1 MIARRP
7 LLLGVVGLA
16 ACSWSASASADPL
29 DDRLAAVANARA
41 KVKTLS
47 GPFTQVRTI
56 GLLATKVQSTGKLTL
71 VRPDRLR
78 WDVSEEQVSYWIAPE
93 GLAYKGQQGH
103 GRLAATQKMSKDLD
117 ELRAWLSGDPRTLRD
132 RYDLVEL
139 PAEVPGQ
146 VTLQATPKAGQTTHF
161 ARVTL
166 ALDADLV
173 RPRKVVLVE
182 GARDKTEITFGELV
196 KDAPIDPS
204 VMRLPDA

>member
-1 MIARRP
+1 MKVHRRTA
-7 LLLGVVGLA
+7 LLGAIATVA
-16 ACSWSASASADPL
+16 SWSTFARADTI
-29 DDRLAAVANARA
+29 DDRLTAIANARA
-41 KVKTLS
+41 KLKTLS
-47 GPFTQVRTI
+47 GPFTQARTI
-56 GLLATKVQSTGKLTL
+56 GLLSTKVQSNGKLTL

-78 WDVSEEQVSYWIAPE
+78 WDIQEEQVSYWIAPE

-132 RYDLVEL
+132 RYEVVEL
-139 PAEVPGQ
+139 PADGGNQ
-146 VTLQATPKAGQTTHF
+146 VIIEATPKAGQTTHF

-166 ALDADLV
+166 TLDADLV

-196 KDAPIDPS
+196 KDAAIDPA

>member
-1 MIARRP
+1 MKVSRRSALIGAVALIASSKVAR
-7 LLLGVVGLA
+7 
-16 ACSWSASASADPL
+16 ADAI
-29 DDRLAAVANARA
+29 DDRLTAIANARS
-41 KVKTLS
+41 KLKTLS
-47 GPFTQVRTI
+47 GPFTQTRTI

-78 WDVSEEQVSYWIAPE
+78 WDVNEEQVSYWIAPE

-117 ELRAWLSGDPRTLRD
+117 ELRAWLSGDPRALRD
-132 RYDLVEL
+132 RYDIVEL
-139 PAEVPGQ
+139 ARDGGAGVVLE
-146 VTLQATPKAGQTTHF
+146 ATPKAGQTTHF

-166 ALDADLV
+166 TLDADLV

-182 GARDKTEITFGELV
+182 GAKDKTEIVFGELQ
-196 KDAPIDPS
+196 KDAAIDPA